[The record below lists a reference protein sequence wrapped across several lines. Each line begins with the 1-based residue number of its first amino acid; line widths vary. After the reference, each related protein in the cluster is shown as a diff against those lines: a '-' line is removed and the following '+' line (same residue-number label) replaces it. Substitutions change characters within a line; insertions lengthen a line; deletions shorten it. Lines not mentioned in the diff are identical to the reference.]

1 MRATALPASPS
12 RKVLTI
18 GMAPPTAASKLIAT
32 LCFSASP
39 ASSTPCFASSALL
52 AVTTGLPAFS
62 AALTAASAGLPSPPI
77 NSTNASIP
85 GSRASSTGSANQR
98 SFFRSMPRSLPR
110 ERALTATTSIPRPH
124 LSASTVRCW
133 SIRRTTEAPTV
144 PRPARPTLRGAAME
158 RPRARAL
165 QSQAALAPLSE
176 RQDVMKLFRGRFKK
190 PANVARGLPDALLV
204 LHKRDTHKAP
214 AALAYASPRRHRH
227 LGLLDQELGEF
238 HAAERLERLGDRRP
252 SEHGSGRRRHLPSGA
267 AKALAQHVATALV
280 GFAHLADAIVGAVE
294 GRGRRDLDRRERAI
308 VEVGFHPAQ
317 SRDDAL

>member
-1 MRATALPASPS
+1 MRATALPARPS

-39 ASSTPCFASSALL
+39 ASSTPCRARSALL

-110 ERALTATTSIPRPH
+110 ERALTATTSIGRPH

-158 RPRARAL
+158 RPRPRAFSN
-165 QSQAALAPLSE
+165 QNQAALAPLGKRE
-176 RQDVMKLFRGRFKK
+176 DVMELFRGRFKK
-190 PANVARGLPDALLV
+190 PANVARGLPDALFV
-204 LHKRDTHKAP
+204 LHKRDAHEAL
-214 AALAYASPRRHRH
+214 AALAEACPRRHRH
-227 LGLLDQELGEF
+227 LGLLDQELG
-238 HAAERLERLGDRRP
+238 
-252 SEHGSGRRRHLPSGA
+252 
-267 AKALAQHVATALV
+267 
-280 GFAHLADAIVGAVE
+280 
-294 GRGRRDLDRRERAI
+294 
-308 VEVGFHPAQ
+308 
-317 SRDDAL
+317 